1 MMKLNLS
8 PRNCFQNFRVS
19 RTTTKNLLSITFES
33 NCGAVWPQ
41 NGFVHI
47 FGISAT
53 FCNSINIKAIARAG
67 GAIVGLTHLD
77 GKTTST
83 SISKVM

>member
-19 RTTTKNLLSITFES
+19 TTTKKLFSITFRS
-33 NCGAVWPQ
+33 NCGAVWAQ

-47 FGISAT
+47 FGISAS
-53 FCNSINIKAIARAG
+53 FCNSINIKAIAGAG
-67 GAIVGLTHLD
+67 GAILG
-77 GKTTST
+77 
-83 SISKVM
+83 